1 MGQPVAVVSATQVLR
16 ALRGHG
22 VVPVVR
28 FTDGAEARRA
38 VELLHD
44 AGFRTFEVT
53 LTVPDAIDLVRE
65 LAARPDVLV
74 GLGTVLEPSDAARGL
89 AAGARYVVS
98 PVLRPDLVPL
108 CREAGAACLL
118 GALTPTE
125 VYAAH
130 QAGADAV
137 KVFPSSAVGGPAHLR
152 ALRSVFPDVALVPTG
167 GVDLANLD
175 AHLDAGAAFVGV
187 GSDLVPNAALRSG
200 DDDAVRVHARAYLD
214 AFRRRAPRTPQE
226 VP

>member
-1 MGQPVAVVSATQVLR
+1 MGQPVDVVSAAEVLTE
-16 ALRGHG
+16 LRGHG

-28 FTDGAEARRA
+28 FQDGDEARRA
-38 VELLHD
+38 VERLYE

-53 LTVPDAIDLVRE
+53 LTVPDAIELVRE
-65 LAARPDVLV
+65 LARRPDVIV
-74 GLGTVLEPSDAARGL
+74 GLGTVLEGADAVRGL

-98 PVLRPDLVPL
+98 PVLQPELVPL

-125 VYAAH
+125 VHAAH
-130 QAGADAV
+130 RAGADAV

-167 GVDLANLD
+167 GVDLDNLD
-175 AHLDAGAAFVGV
+175 AHFDAGAAFVGV
-187 GSDLVPNAALRSG
+187 GSDLVPSAALRAG
-200 DDDAVRVHARAYLD
+200 DDEAVRAHARRYLD
-214 AFRRRAPRTPQE
+214 AFGRRAPRSPQE
-226 VP
+226 AP